1 MSISRTKRVME
12 VLMMKRVA
20 AKFVIWRDLHEELK
34 DDPQFLTK
42 FVIGDVSWCY
52 GYNPESEQQSSQWKW
67 PDSPRAKIARQ
78 VPSSFKTMLIIFF
91 YVDGVVYREFVSSRH
106 TVNQKF
112 YLNALKILR
121 ENLRRNHP
129 EKWQSGDWFLQHDN
143 APPPHTHTQ
152 NLERPAVFA

>member
-78 VPSSFKTMLIIFF
+78 VPSSFKTVHLFF
-91 YVDGVVYREFVSSRH
+91 LCWWDSAQGVCFSRTHSKSEVLLECVEKIAREPATKSSRK
-106 TVNQKF
+106 VAEWG
-112 YLNALKILR
+112 LVLA
-121 ENLRRNHP
+121 P
-129 EKWQSGDWFLQHDN
+129 WQR
-143 APPPHTHTQ
+143 PRPHSP
-152 NLERPAVFA
+152 ERPAVLG